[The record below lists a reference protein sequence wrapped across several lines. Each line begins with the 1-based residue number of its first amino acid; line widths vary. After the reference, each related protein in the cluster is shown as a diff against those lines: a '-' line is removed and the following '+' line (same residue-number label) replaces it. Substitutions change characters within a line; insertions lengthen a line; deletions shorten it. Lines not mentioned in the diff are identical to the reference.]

1 MKKLFFCLFTL
12 LVSISVCSQDLN
24 LIPKPEFVERKEG
37 VFTINA
43 ATQIFYNQ
51 KDVGDIINFLNEF
64 LDENYGFKL
73 SEKHSLKDQKRG
85 IQFILDSKA
94 TDESYNLS
102 INNNAVIVKG
112 GKAGLFYGLQTLLQL
127 MPLEK
132 TSAIQLPQLE
142 VNDKPRFGY
151 RGAMLDVGRYFF
163 TVDEVK
169 RFIDLMAHYKL
180 NIFHW
185 HLTEDAGWRI
195 EIDKYPLLT
204 EIGAWRRGTQ
214 REHPAESFDRLPHG
228 GYYTKEQ
235 IKDVVAYAQKR
246 NINIIPEFDM
256 PGHTLAVLAAYTE
269 LSCTGGPFKV
279 LENWGIQQ
287 DVLCAGNEK
296 TYEFIEDVLD
306 EILEMFPYEIIHIG
320 GDEAP
325 KDRWKACPKCQ
336 QKMKD
341 EGLKNEDEL
350 QSYFV
355 KRVGTYLQGKN
366 RKMLGWDEIME
377 GGLAPNAMVMSW
389 RGEEAGIEAAGMQH
403 EVVMSPTSYMYL
415 DYYQGAPEAE
425 PINIGGHVTLE
436 RVYSFEPVSP
446 KISLE
451 NQKYIVGLQGNLWME
466 FIHSQAK
473 LDYMAFPR
481 LLAVAE
487 VGWSSKEKD
496 FQDFRQRVRHNLQ
509 WLDKKGVNFRIPD
522 AIVPQ
527 PTQIKGNEIEVELN
541 PSIEGAKL
549 YYTLNGQDPMQYGKL
564 YNNPVKIDVSDK
576 DIELKYIIRTKTGRV
591 SGTRSIQYKKT
602 DNQ

>member
-12 LVSISVCSQDLN
+12 LISLSIFSQDLN
-24 LIPKPEFVERKEG
+24 IIPKPEIIERKNG
-37 VFTINA
+37 FFTINST
-43 ATQIFYNQ
+43 TQILYNQ
-51 KDVGDIINFLNEF
+51 KEVVEIANFLNEF
-64 LDENYGFKL
+64 LNENYAFEL
-73 SEKHSLKDQKRG
+73 TEKHSLRNQERA
-85 IQFILDSKA
+85 INFILDNKVM
-94 TDESYNLS
+94 DESYTLS
-102 INNNAVIVKG
+102 INNNAVTLKG

-127 MPLEK
+127 MPLEN
-132 TSAIQLPQLE
+132 TSGIKLPQVE
-142 VNDKPRFGY
+142 ISDKPRFGY
-151 RGAMLDVGRYFF
+151 RGALLDVGRYFF

-214 REHPAESFDRLPHG
+214 REHPIESFDRLPHG

-235 IKDVVAYAQKR
+235 IKDVVAYAKKR

-256 PGHTLAVLAAYTE
+256 PGHTLAVLAAYPE

-287 DVLCAGNEK
+287 DVLCAGNEE
-296 TYEFIEDVLD
+296 TYSFIEDVLD
-306 EILEMFPYEIIHIG
+306 EILEMFPSEIIHIG

-355 KRVGTYLQGKN
+355 KRVGAYLQSKN

-389 RGEEAGIEAAGMQH
+389 RGEEAGIEAARMRH
-403 EVVMSPTSYMYL
+403 EVVMAPTSYMYI
-415 DYYQGAPEAE
+415 DYYQGAPESE
-425 PINIGGHVTLE
+425 PVNIGGNVTLE

-446 KISLE
+446 KIPIE

-466 FIHSQAK
+466 FIHSQPK

-487 VGWSSKEKD
+487 VGWSNKEKD
-496 FQDFRQRVRHNLQ
+496 FENFQKRVGYNLQ
-509 WLDKKGVNFRIPD
+509 WLDKRGINFRIPD
-522 AIVPQ
+522 AVE
-527 PTQIKGNEIEVELN
+527 IK
-541 PSIEGAKL
+541 SIEAKEKIKIELMPSMEGSKL

-564 YNNPVKIDVSDK
+564 YNNPIRVDLSDGDV
-576 DIELKYIIRTKTGRV
+576 ELKYIIRTKTGRV
-591 SGTRSIQYKKT
+591 SGTRSLKYKKSE
-602 DNQ
+602 N